1 MQRNAQDSAPTEDIQ
16 IPLETKR
23 RFVIAAP
30 TVEVGDLPEHSKSS
44 SPPQSPSAKVPRENR
59 IHEIP
64 ESDDDAEYKEWQKSM
79 KAVERKILGAP
90 AFKDKLYL
98 LERIEAKGASRLRLA
113 RILALIVSEDS
124 LDSVFHLMAKK
135 RDELRKLSGALEEV
149 AQQSEHVLSDPFCY
163 AGSWITLLLDPSS
176 KFPDPEK
183 HKLSLPKN
191 MNTLARAAKEEARRI
206 GIVMRLSRRSRR
218 RKGIVALLGYV
229 QTATNTGFDAEL
241 VQLLMIAGDAV
252 GVRRRFTVGQMRKI
266 RERHVKPYLDK

>member
-44 SPPQSPSAKVPRENR
+44 SPPQSPSAEVPRENR
-59 IHEIP
+59 IREIP
-64 ESDDDAEYKEWQKSM
+64 ESDDDEYREWQKNM
-79 KAVERKILGAP
+79 KAVERKILGSP

-98 LERIEAKGASRLRLA
+98 LERIEAKGASRVRLA

-124 LDSVFHLMAKK
+124 LESVFHLMAKK
-135 RDELRKLSGALEEV
+135 RDELKQLSGALEKV
-149 AQQSEHVLSDPFCY
+149 AQQTERVLSDPFCY
-163 AGSWITLLLDPSS
+163 SDSWFTLLLDSS
-176 KFPDPEK
+176 SRFPDSDK
-183 HKLSLPKN
+183 YKFSLPEN
-191 MNTLARAAKEEARRI
+191 MKRYARAAKAEARKI

-229 QTATNTGFDAEL
+229 QTATNTSFDAEL

-252 GVRRRFTVGQMRKI
+252 GVRRRYTVGQMRKI